1 MLIFLPGWGTDK
13 SINFVSD
20 SKKIRET
27 IFLHAVKSLK
37 RLAVYSCLSVNSD
50 FIIKV
55 FDTYKQWVDFH
66 SSYLAIDCYQEQKDE
81 ELLFSI

>member
-1 MLIFLPGWGTDK
+1 MLSGLGTDE

-27 IFLHAVKSLK
+27 IFLHAVKLSK
-37 RLAVYSCLSVNSD
+37 RLAVYSCFTVNSD

-55 FDTYKQWVDFH
+55 FDTYKRGVDFRN
-66 SSYLAIDCYQEQKDE
+66 SYLSMDRYQEQKDE
-81 ELLFSI
+81 

>member
-1 MLIFLPGWGTDK
+1 MLSGLGTDE

-27 IFLHAVKSLK
+27 TFLHAFKLSK
-37 RLAVYSCLSVNSD
+37 RLAVHSCFTVNSD

-55 FDTYKQWVDFH
+55 FDTYKRGVDFRN
-66 SSYLAIDCYQEQKDE
+66 SYLSMDRYQEQKDE
-81 ELLFSI
+81 